1 MYFFFPKQPYFNY
14 LHQSFTGLLA
24 FNTIILYFYHLKRV
38 KPLSEIKKIIKGCLA
53 GDRRDQEL
61 LYRRHASKLYAVCLQ
76 YSGNDEEA
84 RDILQEGF
92 IKIFENLN
100 NYKHEGSFEGWMRRI
115 TVNTA
120 LEKYRSKHNLY
131 RVDDI
136 DQIQEP
142 DAEPDNQ
149 DYAGLEASDLLDI
162 IRELP
167 PKYRVVF
174 NLYAIEGYSHKEISK
189 MVNISEG
196 TSKSNLSRARVILQ
210 RRVGSYTGIK
220 KRVANG

>member
-1 MYFFFPKQPYFNY
+1 
-14 LHQSFTGLLA
+14 
-24 FNTIILYFYHLKRV
+24 
-38 KPLSEIKKIIKGCLA
+38 LSEIKKIIKGCLA
-53 GDRRDQEL
+53 GSRRDQEL
-61 LYRRHASKLYAVCLQ
+61 LYRRHAPKLFAVCLQ
-76 YSGNDEEA
+76 YSGNNDEA

-92 IKIFENLN
+92 IKIFENLPA
-100 NYKHEGSFEGWMRRI
+100 YKHEGSFEGWMRRI

-120 LEKYRSKHNLY
+120 LEKFRSRHNLY

-136 DQIQEP
+136 DLIPEP
-142 DAEPDNQ
+142 EAEPYNE
-149 DYAGLEASDLLDI
+149 DYTGLDAGDLLNI

-167 PKYRVVF
+167 PKYRMVF
-174 NLYAIEGYSHKEISK
+174 NLYAIEGYSHKEIST

-220 KRVANG
+220 KKIVNG